1 MEVSVKLSILIV
13 SYDTREMVLEA
24 LGSVRRETS
33 VPFEIICVDNGSTD
47 GSPEAIA
54 SAFPEVRLIR
64 SDNVGFAAANNI
76 AAEHAQGE
84 RLLLLN
90 PDTVVIDAGV
100 DHLWEFAER
109 TPAAGIWGGR
119 TLFAD
124 GTLNPTSCWGRM
136 TPWSL
141 ACRAFGLTYLF
152 PSSELFNGEAMGA
165 WKRDSEREVDIVTGC
180 FFLIDRA
187 LWDRLGGFNPDFVMY
202 GEEADLCHRAR
213 ALGAQPRIS
222 PTATIIHH
230 GGGSEP
236 SSADKLV
243 KVMRGKVTLMNAHWG
258 PATRVL
264 GRAMFRI
271 LVTLRA
277 AANLIVRSPSR
288 RGRGQDARPDLWRVA
303 FRRRREWLGGWELT
317 SRG

>member
-1 MEVSVKLSILIV
+1 VKLSILIV
-13 SYDTREMVLEA
+13 SYNTREMALEA
-24 LGSVRRETS
+24 LRSVYRETS
-33 VPFEIICVDNGSTD
+33 VPFEVICVDNGSAD

-54 SAFPEVRLIR
+54 REFPQVHLIR
-64 SDNVGFAAANNI
+64 SDNIGFAAANNI
-76 AAEHAQGE
+76 AVRQATGE

-90 PDTVVIDAGV
+90 PDTVVIDAAI
-100 DHLWEFAER
+100 DHLWGFAER
-109 TPAAGIWGGR
+109 TPDAGIWGGR

-152 PSSELFNGEAMGA
+152 PASERFNAESIGA
-165 WKRDSEREVDIVTGC
+165 WQRDSEREVDIVTGC
-180 FFLIDRA
+180 FFLIDHA

-213 ALGAQPRIS
+213 ALGARPRIS

-230 GGGSEP
+230 GGGSEA

-258 PATRVL
+258 PATRLL
-264 GRAMFRI
+264 GRGMFRV
-271 LVTLRA
+271 LVALRA
-277 AANLIVRSPSR
+277 AANLIVKVPSHA
-288 RGRGQDARPDLWRVA
+288 GRGQDARPDVWRVA
-303 FRRRREWLGGWELT
+303 FRRRREWLGGWEL
-317 SRG
+317 SRRG